1 MNLIFDTRKDFQFV
15 ETENET
21 LVFYLDRFIM
31 RPNTKDKDTGI
42 EMMRMVTEN
51 AYHTLITATYQNQ
64 FSDVLGNV
72 MMIGITERKPYNL
85 IIMRFG
91 RGMVNN
97 DDPEIIQKNKSW
109 RNEVQEIYKLY
120 TNLNNSIAERWRLDE
135 FARPGWNIIKPDVAW
150 AMLEAMRFII
160 DDNNSKTMMNTW
172 FNFVFRKMKK
182 ETDGKYREVENFG
195 TVDLLEKYC
204 GYRFTTADMSPQ
216 MAFLPNVVLIEP
228 R

>member
-15 ETENET
+15 ETEKET
-21 LVFYLDRFIM
+21 LVFHLDRFVM
-31 RPNTKDKDTGI
+31 RPNTQNQNTGT

-51 AYHTLITATYQNQ
+51 AYHTLVTATYQNQ

-72 MMIGITERKPYNL
+72 MMIGITEKMPYNL
-85 IIMRFG
+85 IIMRFD
-91 RGMVNN
+91 RGMISN
-97 DDPEIIQKNKSW
+97 DDPEEIQKNKTW
-109 RNEVQEIYKLY
+109 RDEVQEIYRLY
-120 TNLNNSIAERWRLDE
+120 TNLSNSIAERWRLDE
-135 FARPGWNIIKPDVAW
+135 FARPCWHVIKPDVTW
-150 AMLEAMRFII
+150 AMLEAMRLII
-160 DDNNSKTMMNTW
+160 DNSNPKTMMNTW

-182 ETDGKYREVENFG
+182 EADGQYREVENFG

-204 GYRFTTADMSPQ
+204 GYRFTTADMPPQ